1 MRIVFCGVA
10 AIALS
15 GCSWMGFGAGSQAGY
30 GDGYSRA
37 GSSKPCCD
45 GTTLSRWNMEEGFG
59 TDFMVG
65 GDAITGSQAAPAL
78 GPVTTLSDV
87 SMKDAYDMGYRASLG
102 GSYALNPNRKVT
114 MRGTYARADGKEV
127 VFGNQGGTALLGT
140 MSDYKSY
147 GLEAGLRQY
156 FKPAKTMPLRTY
168 VEGQLGVSRVDN
180 ISLNNIRQTVAS
192 SPLTPTSLAMYKDS
206 WVPTAAALVGVETPL
221 FKRMTV
227 GLETGLRYAGDLK
240 ADNSNVG
247 AGFNSRYAGFNN
259 GGNRLTVPV
268 TIRGRYRF

>member
-114 MRGTYARADGKEV
+114 LRGTYAQAEGNEV
-127 VFGNQGGTALLGT
+127 VWGTQGGTPLLGT
-140 MSDYKSY
+140 MSDYKSL

-156 FKPAKTMPLRTY
+156 FKPAKSMPLRTY
-168 VEGQLGVSRVDN
+168 VEGQLGASRVNAITLD
-180 ISLNNIRQTVAS
+180 NIRQAVPS
-192 SPLTPTSLAMYKDS
+192 SLSTPTSLGMYKTS
-206 WVPTAAALVGVETPL
+206 WVPTAAALIGVETPM

-227 GLETGLRYAGDLK
+227 GVETGIRYAGDLK
-240 ADNSNVG
+240 ADNSAVSG
-247 AGFNSRYAGFNN
+247 GFNSRYAGFNN
-259 GGNRLTVPV
+259 GGSRLTVPV